1 MAMRFKNILPTKDKN
16 EKIEILLFEIAIFL
30 TILVFLFWTGFS
42 FYAEYQTLIK
52 TIFVFGFVAYT
63 GIYIAQ
69 KKGVSFNIMS
79 SIYFGL
85 SFGIMAFAW
94 LPGGGITGAIIQFI
108 ILIFISGLLVL
119 PIRAYLV
126 FILLT
131 SVIVIGFAI
140 YEYFN
145 PGAAIPYTNNLHR
158 IRDISIASI
167 ISIIVLGFS
176 LFTFK
181 RSYVRDRESLG
192 KAINEIQVEKVKAES
207 ADKAKSQFLATIS
220 HEMRTPLNGIVGIS
234 ELLGETDL
242 NPEQV
247 EMVKNLSYSSN
258 MLHSLISDVLDL
270 TTIEDENL
278 ELNENKFHLESEI
291 KDILEI
297 FRPKIDSRKAFLH
310 LHHEHDNS
318 IPKVLYGDISRIR
331 QVLVNL
337 VNNGIKFTND
347 GSVIIQTKLLKREAS
362 VATVQ
367 FSVSDTG
374 VGISKEDQD
383 KLFTKFFRTRLANT
397 IEGTGLGLTISKR
410 LVELMGGEISFTSQ
424 LKKGSTFS
432 FELPLSLKPKTP
444 EKVEASVNDDDLS
457 GLKILIAEDVPINQ
471 MVLSKMLKNLGIEN
485 IEIVEDGKQA
495 LEAATNGEN
504 EFDFILM
511 DIQMPKL
518 DGSQAS
524 RKIIEFYKGDLPF
537 KIIAVTANV
546 MKDDF
551 VLYRESGMVDVL
563 SKPVNIK
570 MLSHTLHKHLS

>member
-1 MAMRFKNILPTKDKN
+1 MGLKNILPTKDKN

-42 FYAEYQTLIK
+42 FYAGYQTLIK

-145 PGAAIPYTNNLHR
+145 PGAAVPYSNETHR
-158 IRDISIASI
+158 IRDTSIASI
-167 ISIIVLGFS
+167 ISIVVLGFS

-192 KAINEIQVEKVKAES
+192 KAINDIQVEKVKAES

-278 ELNENKFHLESEI
+278 ELNENKFHLDSEI

-347 GSVIIQTKLLKREAS
+347 GSVIIQTKLLKKEDGI
-362 VATVQ
+362 ATIQ

-432 FELPLSLKPKTP
+432 FDLPLSLKPKTP

-485 IEIVEDGKQA
+485 IDIVDDGKQA

-504 EFDFILM
+504 EYDFILM

-524 RKIIEFYKGDLPF
+524 RRIIEFYKGDLPF

-570 MLSHTLHKHLS
+570 MLSHTLHKHLN

>member
-1 MAMRFKNILPTKDKN
+1 MAMGLKNILPTKDKN

-42 FYAEYQTLIK
+42 FYAGYQTLIK
-52 TIFVFGFVAYT
+52 TIFIFGFVAYT

-145 PGAAIPYTNNLHR
+145 PTAAVPYSNEIHR

-181 RSYVRDRESLG
+181 RSYVRDRESLN
-192 KAINEIQVEKVKAES
+192 KAIKEIQVEKVKAES

-234 ELLGETDL
+234 ELLSETDL

-278 ELNENKFHLESEI
+278 ELNENVFQLESEI
-291 KDILEI
+291 SDILEI
-297 FRPKIDSRKAFLH
+297 FRPKIDSRKSFLH
-310 LHHEHDNS
+310 LHHEHDER
-318 IPKVLYGDISRIR
+318 IPKVLYGDITRIR
-331 QVLVNL
+331 QVIVNL
-337 VNNGIKFTND
+337 VNNGVKFTNN
-347 GSVIIQTKLLKREAS
+347 GSVIVQTKLLNRES
-362 VATVQ
+362 GVATVQ
-367 FSVSDTG
+367 FTVSDTG
-374 VGISKEDQD
+374 IGISKEDQD
-383 KLFTKFFRTRLANT
+383 KLFTKFFRTGLANT

-424 LKKGSTFS
+424 LKKGSSFT
-432 FELPLSLKPKTP
+432 FELPLSIKPKNP
-444 EKVEASVNDDDLS
+444 QKVESSSHDEDLTN
-457 GLKILIAEDVPINQ
+457 LKILIAEDVPINQ

-485 IEIVEDGKQA
+485 IEIVNDGKEA

-504 EFDFILM
+504 EYDFILM

-518 DGSQAS
+518 DGAQAS
-524 RKIIEFYKGDLPF
+524 RKILEFYQGDVPF

-570 MLSHTLHKHLS
+570 MLSHTLYKHIS

>member
-242 NPEQV
+242 NPEQI

-347 GSVIIQTKLLKREAS
+347 GSVIIQTKLLKREAG

>member
-1 MAMRFKNILPTKDKN
+1 MRFKNILPTKDKN

-347 GSVIIQTKLLKREAS
+347 GSVIIQTKLLKREAG

-383 KLFTKFFRTRLANT
+383 KLFTKFFRTRSANT

>member
-1 MAMRFKNILPTKDKN
+1 MAMKLKNIFPVNDKSKGV
-16 EKIEILLFEIAIFL
+16 EFHLFEIAVFL
-30 TILVFLFWTGFS
+30 TVLVFSFWS
-42 FYAEYQTLIK
+42 I
-52 TIFVFGFVAYT
+52 FGFVAEFQLINKILFLSSFAVYLC
-63 GIYIAQ
+63 IYIAQ
-69 KKGVSFNIMS
+69 KAKVSF
-79 SIYFGL
+79 SIVSTSYFGY
-85 SFGIMAFAW
+85 SFALMTFAW
-94 LPGGGITGAIIQFI
+94 LPGGGIQGAILQFI
-108 ILIFISGLLVL
+108 VLIFIAGLLVL
-119 PIRAYLV
+119 PLRSYLI
-126 FILLT
+126 FILSIST
-131 SVIVIGFAI
+131 IVISFSF
-140 YEYFN
+140 YEYYN
-145 PGAAIPYTNNLHR
+145 PDAAYPYVNEINR

-167 ISIIVLGFS
+167 IAIMVLGFS
-176 LFTFK
+176 LYTFK
-181 RSYVRDRESLG
+181 KSYVRDKASLN
-192 KAINEIQVEKVKAES
+192 KAIKEIEVEKTKAQS

-278 ELNENKFHLESEI
+278 ELSENVFQLESEI
-291 KDILEI
+291 NDILEL

-310 LHHEHDNS
+310 LHHEHDKR
-318 IPKVLYGDISRIR
+318 IPKILYGDITRIR

-347 GSVIIQTKLLKREAS
+347 GSVIVQTKLLSKEKNIAN
-362 VATVQ
+362 VQ
-367 FSVSDTG
+367 FTVSDTG
-374 VGISKEDQD
+374 IGISKEDQD

-424 LKKGSTFS
+424 LKKGSTFT
-432 FELPLSLKPKTP
+432 FELPLSIKPKNPQKIESSTHD
-444 EKVEASVNDDDLS
+444 EDLTD
-457 GLKILIAEDVPINQ
+457 LKILIAEDVPINQ
-471 MVLSKMLKNLGIEN
+471 MVLSKMLKNLGIES
-485 IEIVEDGKQA
+485 IDIVNDGKEA
-495 LEAATNGEN
+495 LEAATNHEN
-504 EFDFILM
+504 QYDFILM

-570 MLSHTLHKHLS
+570 MLSHTLYKHLG

>member
-1 MAMRFKNILPTKDKN
+1 MRFKNILPTKDKN
-16 EKIEILLFEIAIFL
+16 EKIEVLLFEIAIFL

-42 FYAEYQTLIK
+42 FYADYQTLIK
-52 TIFVFGFVAYT
+52 TIFIFGFVAYT

-145 PGAAIPYTNNLHR
+145 PGAAVSYSNNLHR

-167 ISIIVLGFS
+167 ISIVVLGFS

-192 KAINEIQVEKVKAES
+192 KAINDIQVEKVKAES

-278 ELNENKFHLESEI
+278 ELNENKFHLDSEI

-347 GSVIIQTKLLKREAS
+347 GSVIIQTKLLKKEDGI
-362 VATVQ
+362 ATIQ

-485 IEIVEDGKQA
+485 IDIVDDGKQA

-504 EFDFILM
+504 EYDFILM

-524 RKIIEFYKGDLPF
+524 RRIIEFYKGDLPF

-570 MLSHTLHKHLS
+570 MLSHTLHKHLN

>member
-1 MAMRFKNILPTKDKN
+1 
-16 EKIEILLFEIAIFL
+16 
-30 TILVFLFWTGFS
+30 
-42 FYAEYQTLIK
+42 
-52 TIFVFGFVAYT
+52 
-63 GIYIAQ
+63 
-69 KKGVSFNIMS
+69 MS

-145 PGAAIPYTNNLHR
+145 PGAAVPYSNETHR
-158 IRDISIASI
+158 IRDTSIASI
-167 ISIIVLGFS
+167 ISIVVLGFS

-192 KAINEIQVEKVKAES
+192 KAINDIQVEKVKAES

-278 ELNENKFHLESEI
+278 ELNENKFHLDSEI

-347 GSVIIQTKLLKREAS
+347 GSVIIQTKLLKKEDGI
-362 VATVQ
+362 ATIQ

-432 FELPLSLKPKTP
+432 FDLPLSLKPKTP

-485 IEIVEDGKQA
+485 IDIVDDGKQA

-504 EFDFILM
+504 EYDFILM

-524 RKIIEFYKGDLPF
+524 RRIIEFYKGDLPF

-570 MLSHTLHKHLS
+570 MLSHTLHKHLN

>member
-1 MAMRFKNILPTKDKN
+1 MGLKNILPTKDKN

-42 FYAEYQTLIK
+42 FYAGYQTLIK

-145 PGAAIPYTNNLHR
+145 PTAAVPYSNEIHR

-181 RSYVRDRESLG
+181 RSYVRDRESLN
-192 KAINEIQVEKVKAES
+192 KAIKEIQVEKVKAES
-207 ADKAKSQFLATIS
+207 ADKAKSQFLATVS

-234 ELLGETDL
+234 ELLSETDL

-278 ELNENKFHLESEI
+278 ELNENVFQLESEI
-291 KDILEI
+291 SDILEI
-297 FRPKIDSRKAFLH
+297 FRPKIDSRKSFLH
-310 LHHEHDNS
+310 LHHEHDER
-318 IPKVLYGDISRIR
+318 IPKVLYGDITRIR
-331 QVLVNL
+331 QVIVNL
-337 VNNGIKFTND
+337 VNNGVKFTNN
-347 GSVIIQTKLLKREAS
+347 GSVIVQTKLLNRES
-362 VATVQ
+362 GVATVQ
-367 FSVSDTG
+367 FTVSDTG
-374 VGISKEDQD
+374 IGISKEDQD
-383 KLFTKFFRTRLANT
+383 KLFTKFFRTGLANT

-424 LKKGSTFS
+424 L
-432 FELPLSLKPKTP
+432 
-444 EKVEASVNDDDLS
+444 
-457 GLKILIAEDVPINQ
+457 
-471 MVLSKMLKNLGIEN
+471 
-485 IEIVEDGKQA
+485 
-495 LEAATNGEN
+495 
-504 EFDFILM
+504 
-511 DIQMPKL
+511 
-518 DGSQAS
+518 
-524 RKIIEFYKGDLPF
+524 
-537 KIIAVTANV
+537 
-546 MKDDF
+546 
-551 VLYRESGMVDVL
+551 
-563 SKPVNIK
+563 
-570 MLSHTLHKHLS
+570 

>member
-1 MAMRFKNILPTKDKN
+1 MGLKNILPTKDKN

-42 FYAEYQTLIK
+42 FYAGYQTLIK
-52 TIFVFGFVAYT
+52 TIFIFGFVAYT

-69 KKGVSFNIMS
+69 KKGVSFNIIS

-145 PGAAIPYTNNLHR
+145 PTAAVPYSNEIHR

-181 RSYVRDRESLG
+181 RSYVRDRESLN
-192 KAINEIQVEKVKAES
+192 KAIKEIQVEKVKAES

-234 ELLGETDL
+234 ELLSETDL

-278 ELNENKFHLESEI
+278 ELNENVFQLESEI
-291 KDILEI
+291 SDILEI
-297 FRPKIDSRKAFLH
+297 FRPKIDSRKSFLH
-310 LHHEHDNS
+310 LHHEHDER
-318 IPKVLYGDISRIR
+318 IPKVLYGDITRIR
-331 QVLVNL
+331 QVIVNL
-337 VNNGIKFTND
+337 VNNGVKFTNN
-347 GSVIIQTKLLKREAS
+347 GSVIVQTKLLKRES
-362 VATVQ
+362 GVATVQ
-367 FSVSDTG
+367 FTVSDTG
-374 VGISKEDQD
+374 IGISKEDQD
-383 KLFTKFFRTRLANT
+383 KLFTKFFRTGLANT

-424 LKKGSTFS
+424 LKKGSSFT
-432 FELPLSLKPKTP
+432 FELPLSIKPKNP
-444 EKVEASVNDDDLS
+444 QKVESSNHDEDLTN
-457 GLKILIAEDVPINQ
+457 LKILIAEDVPINQ

-485 IEIVEDGKQA
+485 IEIVNDGKEA

-504 EFDFILM
+504 EYDFILM

-524 RKIIEFYKGDLPF
+524 RKIIEFYQGDIPF

-570 MLSHTLHKHLS
+570 MLSHTLYKHIS

>member
-1 MAMRFKNILPTKDKN
+1 MAMGFKNILPTKDKN

-30 TILVFLFWTGFS
+30 TILVFLFWTGLS

-52 TIFVFGFVAYT
+52 TIFISGSVIYT
-63 GIYIAQ
+63 VIYIAQ
-69 KKGVSFNIMS
+69 KKGVSFNIMTA
-79 SIYFGL
+79 IYFGL
-85 SFGIMAFAW
+85 SFAIMAFAW
-94 LPGGGITGAIIQFI
+94 LPGGGITGTILQFI

-131 SVIVIGFAI
+131 AIIVIGFAI
-140 YEYFN
+140 YEYLN
-145 PGAAIPYTNNLHR
+145 PGAAVSYTNEIDR

-167 ISIIVLGFS
+167 ISILVLGFS

-181 RSYVRDRESLG
+181 RSYVRDRESLNE
-192 KAINEIQVEKVKAES
+192 AIEEIQVEKVKAES

-242 NPEQV
+242 NPEQL

-278 ELNENKFHLESEI
+278 ELNENVFQLESEI
-291 KDILEI
+291 SDILEI

-310 LHHEHDNS
+310 LHHEHDER
-318 IPKVLYGDISRIR
+318 IPKVLYGDITRIR

-347 GSVIIQTKLLKREAS
+347 GSVIVQTKLLKREAGI
-362 VATVQ
+362 ATVQ
-367 FSVSDTG
+367 FTVSDTG
-374 VGISKEDQD
+374 IGISKEDQD

-424 LKKGSTFS
+424 LKKGSTFI
-432 FELPLSLKPKTP
+432 FELPLSIKPKNP
-444 EKVEASVNDDDLS
+444 QKVESSTHDEDLTD
-457 GLKILIAEDVPINQ
+457 LKILIAEDVPINQ

-485 IEIVEDGKQA
+485 IDIVNDGKEA
-495 LEAATNGEN
+495 VEAATNQEK
-504 EFDFILM
+504 EYDFILM

-524 RKIIEFYKGDLPF
+524 RKIIEFYRGEPPF

-563 SKPVNIK
+563 SKPVNVK
-570 MLSHTLHKHLS
+570 MLSHTLYKHIN

>member
-1 MAMRFKNILPTKDKN
+1 MRFKNILPTKDKN
-16 EKIEILLFEIAIFL
+16 EKIEVLLFEIAIFL

-52 TIFVFGFVAYT
+52 TIFIFGFVAYT

-145 PGAAIPYTNNLHR
+145 PGAAVPYSNETHR
-158 IRDISIASI
+158 IRDTSIASI
-167 ISIIVLGFS
+167 ISIVVLGFS

-192 KAINEIQVEKVKAES
+192 KAINDIQVEKVKAES

-278 ELNENKFHLESEI
+278 ELNENKFHLDSEI

-347 GSVIIQTKLLKREAS
+347 GSVIIQTKLLKKEDGI
-362 VATVQ
+362 ATIQ

-432 FELPLSLKPKTP
+432 FDLPLSLKPKTP

-485 IEIVEDGKQA
+485 IDIVDDGKKA

-504 EFDFILM
+504 EYDFILM

-524 RKIIEFYKGDLPF
+524 RRIIEFYKGDLPF

-570 MLSHTLHKHLS
+570 MLSHTLHKHLN

>member
-1 MAMRFKNILPTKDKN
+1 MRFKNILPTKDKN

-94 LPGGGITGAIIQFI
+94 LQGGGITGAIIQFI

-347 GSVIIQTKLLKREAS
+347 GSVIIQTKLLKREAG

>member
-1 MAMRFKNILPTKDKN
+1 MAMKLKNIFPVNDKSKGV
-16 EKIEILLFEIAIFL
+16 EFHLFEIAVFL
-30 TILVFLFWTGFS
+30 TVLIFS
-42 FYAEYQTLIK
+42 FWS
-52 TIFVFGFVAYT
+52 VFGFVAEFQLINKILFLSSFVVYLS
-63 GIYIAQ
+63 IYIAQ
-69 KKGVSFNIMS
+69 KAKVSF
-79 SIYFGL
+79 SIVSASYFGY
-85 SFGIMAFAW
+85 SFVLMAFAW
-94 LPGGGITGAIIQFI
+94 LPGGGIQGAILQFI
-108 ILIFISGLLVL
+108 VLIFIAGLLVL
-119 PIRAYLV
+119 PLRAYLI
-126 FILLT
+126 FIL
-131 SVIVIGFAI
+131 SIAAIVISFSI
-140 YEYFN
+140 YEYYN
-145 PGAAIPYTNNLHR
+145 PDAAFPYLSEINR

-167 ISIIVLGFS
+167 IAIMVLGFS
-176 LFTFK
+176 LYTFK
-181 RSYVRDRESLG
+181 KSYVRDKESLN
-192 KAINEIQVEKVKAES
+192 KAIKEIEVEKIKAQS

-242 NPEQV
+242 NPEQE

-278 ELNENKFHLESEI
+278 ELSENVFQLESEI
-291 KDILEI
+291 NDILEI

-310 LHHEHDNS
+310 LHHEHDEL
-318 IPKVLYGDISRIR
+318 IPKILYGDITRIR

-347 GSVIIQTKLLKREAS
+347 GAVIVQTKLLSKEKNI
-362 VATVQ
+362 ATVQ
-367 FSVSDTG
+367 FTVSDTG
-374 VGISKEDQD
+374 IGISKEDQD

-424 LKKGSTFS
+424 LKKGSTFT
-432 FELPLSLKPKTP
+432 FELPLSIKPKNPQKIESSTHD
-444 EKVEASVNDDDLS
+444 EDLTD
-457 GLKILIAEDVPINQ
+457 LKILIAEDVPINQ

-485 IEIVEDGKQA
+485 IDIVNDGKEA
-495 LEAATNGEN
+495 FEAATDDQN
-504 EFDFILM
+504 EYDFILM

-570 MLSHTLHKHLS
+570 MLSHTLYKHLG

>member
-1 MAMRFKNILPTKDKN
+1 MGLKNILPTKDKN

-42 FYAEYQTLIK
+42 FYAGYQTLIK

-145 PGAAIPYTNNLHR
+145 PTAAVPYSNEIHR

-181 RSYVRDRESLG
+181 RSYVRDRESLN
-192 KAINEIQVEKVKAES
+192 KAIKEIQVEKVKAES

-234 ELLGETDL
+234 ELLSETDL

-278 ELNENKFHLESEI
+278 ELNENVFQLESEI
-291 KDILEI
+291 SDILEI
-297 FRPKIDSRKAFLH
+297 FRPKIDSRKSFLH
-310 LHHEHDNS
+310 LHHEHDER
-318 IPKVLYGDISRIR
+318 IPKVLYGDITRIR
-331 QVLVNL
+331 QVIVNL
-337 VNNGIKFTND
+337 VNNGVKFTNN
-347 GSVIIQTKLLKREAS
+347 GSVIVQTKLLKRES
-362 VATVQ
+362 GVATVQ
-367 FSVSDTG
+367 FTVSDTG
-374 VGISKEDQD
+374 IGISKEDQD
-383 KLFTKFFRTRLANT
+383 KLFTKFFRTGLANT

-424 LKKGSTFS
+424 LKKGSSFT
-432 FELPLSLKPKTP
+432 FELPLSIKPKNP
-444 EKVEASVNDDDLS
+444 QKVESSSHDEDLTN
-457 GLKILIAEDVPINQ
+457 LKILIAEDVPINQ

-485 IEIVEDGKQA
+485 IEIVNDGKEA

-504 EFDFILM
+504 EYDFILM

-518 DGSQAS
+518 DGAQAS
-524 RKIIEFYKGDLPF
+524 RKILEFYQGDVPF

-570 MLSHTLHKHLS
+570 MLSHTLYKHIS

>member
-1 MAMRFKNILPTKDKN
+1 MRFKNILPTKDKN

-347 GSVIIQTKLLKREAS
+347 GSVIIQTKLLKREAG

>member
-1 MAMRFKNILPTKDKN
+1 MSFKKILPTRNKD
-16 EKIEILLFEIAIFL
+16 EKIEFQLFEIAIFL
-30 TILVFLFWTGFS
+30 TIIVFSFWTLFA
-42 FYAEYQTLIK
+42 FYADYQAVIKAIFISSVAIYVLIY
-52 TIFVFGFVAYT
+52 V
-63 GIYIAQ
+63 AQ
-69 KKGVSFNIMS
+69 KRELSFSIVSS
-79 SIYFGL
+79 LYFGY
-85 SFGIMAFAW
+85 SFLLMAIAW
-94 LPGGGITGAIIQFI
+94 LPGGGITGAILQFI
-108 ILIFISGLLVL
+108 VLIFISGLLVL

-126 FILLT
+126 FILSTAL
-131 SVIVIGFAI
+131 IVISFAI
-140 YEYFN
+140 YEYNN
-145 PGAAIPYTNNLHR
+145 PGAASPYTNEINR
-158 IRDISIASI
+158 IRDISIASVI
-167 ISIIVLGFS
+167 AIFVLGFS

-192 KAINEIQVEKVKAES
+192 KAIKEIQVEKVKAES

-310 LHHEHDNS
+310 LYHEHDSS

-337 VNNGIKFTND
+337 VNNGVKFTND
-347 GSVIIQTKLLKREAS
+347 GSVIIQTKLLKRES
-362 VATVQ
+362 GIATVQ

-374 VGISKEDQD
+374 VGISNEDQD

-432 FELPLSLKPKTP
+432 FELPLSLQPKTP
-444 EKVEASVNDDDLS
+444 EKVEASVNNDDLS
-457 GLKILIAEDVPINQ
+457 GLRILIAEDVPINQ

-485 IEIVEDGKQA
+485 IDIVNDGKEA
-495 LEAATNGEN
+495 VEAATDNKN
-504 EFDFILM
+504 EYDFILM

-524 RKIIEFYKGDLPF
+524 RKIIEFFRGDLPF

-570 MLSHTLHKHLS
+570 MLSHTLHKHLST

>member
-94 LPGGGITGAIIQFI
+94 LQGGGITGAIIQFI

-347 GSVIIQTKLLKREAS
+347 GSVIIQTKLLKREAG

>member
-1 MAMRFKNILPTKDKN
+1 MRFKNILPTKDKN

-52 TIFVFGFVAYT
+52 TIFIFGFVAYT

-145 PGAAIPYTNNLHR
+145 PGAAVPYSNETHR
-158 IRDISIASI
+158 IRDTSIASI
-167 ISIIVLGFS
+167 ISIVVLGFS

-192 KAINEIQVEKVKAES
+192 KAINDIQVEKVKAES

-278 ELNENKFHLESEI
+278 ELNENKFHLDSEI

-347 GSVIIQTKLLKREAS
+347 GSVIIQTKLLKKEDGI
-362 VATVQ
+362 ATIQ

-432 FELPLSLKPKTP
+432 FDLPLSLKPKTP

-485 IEIVEDGKQA
+485 IDIVDDGKQA

-504 EFDFILM
+504 EYDFILM

-524 RKIIEFYKGDLPF
+524 RRIIEFYKGDLPF

-570 MLSHTLHKHLS
+570 MLSHTLHKHLN

>member
-1 MAMRFKNILPTKDKN
+1 MRFKYILPTKDKN

-347 GSVIIQTKLLKREAS
+347 GSVIIQTKLLKREAG

>member
-1 MAMRFKNILPTKDKN
+1 MAMGLKNILPTKDKS

-42 FYAEYQTLIK
+42 FYAGYQTLIK
-52 TIFVFGFVAYT
+52 AIFVFGFVAYT

-69 KKGVSFNIMS
+69 KKSVSFNIMS

-131 SVIVIGFAI
+131 AFIVIGFAI

-145 PGAAIPYTNNLHR
+145 PGVAVPYSNEIHR

-167 ISIIVLGFS
+167 ISILVLGFS

-192 KAINEIQVEKVKAES
+192 KAINDIQVEKVKAES

-310 LHHEHDNS
+310 LHHEHDSS

-347 GSVIIQTKLLKREAS
+347 GSVIIQTKLLKREDGI
-362 VATVQ
+362 ATIQ

-432 FELPLSLKPKTP
+432 FELPLSLEPKTP
-444 EKVEASVNDDDLS
+444 EKLEASVNEDDLS

-485 IEIVEDGKQA
+485 IDIVDDGKQA

-504 EFDFILM
+504 DYDFILM

-524 RKIIEFYKGDLPF
+524 RRIIEFYRGDLPF

-570 MLSHTLHKHLS
+570 MLSHTLHKHLN

>member
-1 MAMRFKNILPTKDKN
+1 MRFKNILPTKDKN
-16 EKIEILLFEIAIFL
+16 EKIEILLFEVAIFL

-278 ELNENKFHLESEI
+278 ELNENKFNLESEI

-347 GSVIIQTKLLKREAS
+347 GSVIIQTKLLKREAG

>member
-1 MAMRFKNILPTKDKN
+1 MRFKNILPTKDKN

-52 TIFVFGFVAYT
+52 TIFIFGFVAYT

-145 PGAAIPYTNNLHR
+145 PGAAVPYSNETHR
-158 IRDISIASI
+158 IRDTSIASI
-167 ISIIVLGFS
+167 ISIVVLGFS

-192 KAINEIQVEKVKAES
+192 KAINDIQVEKVKAES

-278 ELNENKFHLESEI
+278 ELNENKFHLDSEI

-318 IPKVLYGDISRIR
+318 IPKVLYGDISRTR

-347 GSVIIQTKLLKREAS
+347 GSVIIQTKLLKKEDGI
-362 VATVQ
+362 ATIQ

-432 FELPLSLKPKTP
+432 FDLPLSLKPKTP

-485 IEIVEDGKQA
+485 IDIVDDGKQA

-504 EFDFILM
+504 EYDFILM

-524 RKIIEFYKGDLPF
+524 RRIIEFYKGDLPF

-570 MLSHTLHKHLS
+570 MLSHTLHKHLN

>member
-347 GSVIIQTKLLKREAS
+347 GSVIIQTKLLKREAG

>member
-1 MAMRFKNILPTKDKN
+1 MRFKNILPTKDKN

-52 TIFVFGFVAYT
+52 TIFIFGFVAYT

-145 PGAAIPYTNNLHR
+145 PGAAVPYSNETHR
-158 IRDISIASI
+158 IRDTSIASI
-167 ISIIVLGFS
+167 ISIVVLGFS

-192 KAINEIQVEKVKAES
+192 KAINDIQVEKVKAES

-278 ELNENKFHLESEI
+278 ELNENKFHLDSEI

-347 GSVIIQTKLLKREAS
+347 GSVIIQTKLLKKEDGI
-362 VATVQ
+362 ATIQ

-432 FELPLSLKPKTP
+432 FDLPLSLKPKTP

-485 IEIVEDGKQA
+485 IDIVDDGKQA

-504 EFDFILM
+504 EYDFILM

-524 RKIIEFYKGDLPF
+524 RRIIEFYKGDLPF

-551 VLYRESGMVDVL
+551 ERKISL
-563 SKPVNIK
+563 IK
-570 MLSHTLHKHLS
+570 L